1 MSQRQLIESLSAV
14 YVTKCLSFRT
24 IHSCGQFSKILPSG
38 RLVNSMLIFSLLPI
52 LELQTID
59 ITTLETWKSLDKL
72 RSFCYLYFFLHI
84 IYIWIMLTIA
94 RHALSSKTSKER
106 AQRLKSVPLDSRS
119 SLTTYYMKV
128 TQTSS
133 AHRFFIW

>member
-14 YVTKCLSFRT
+14 YVTKCLSFHT
-24 IHSCGQFSKILPSG
+24 IHHHDQFSRALPSG
-38 RLVNSMLIFSLLPI
+38 RLVNNMLTLSLLPI

-59 ITTLETWKSLDKL
+59 ITTLGTWKSLDEL

-84 IYIWIMLTIA
+84 FYIWITLTIA
-94 RHALSSKTSKER
+94 RHAVSSKTQKER

-119 SLTTYYMKV
+119 SLTTYYLKV
-128 TQTSS
+128 TQMSR

>member
-14 YVTKCLSFRT
+14 YVTKCLSCHT
-24 IHSCGQFSKILPSG
+24 IHNWGQFSRTLPSG
-38 RLVNSMLIFSLLPI
+38 CLVNNMLTLSLLPI

-59 ITTLETWKSLDKL
+59 ITTLGTWKLVDKL

-84 IYIWIMLTIA
+84 FYIWIMLTTA
-94 RHALSSKTSKER
+94 RHAVSSKTQKEI
-106 AQRLKSVPLDSRS
+106 AQRLRSVPLDSRS